1 MARVDDSDAVRRERS
16 VLLIVGEPLGA
27 EGTYDATGVLH
38 ATTIVREKPSPAMWP
53 IDR

>member
-1 MARVDDSDAVRRERS
+1 M
-16 VLLIVGEPLGA
+16 LLIVGEPLGA